1 MRLWVDL
8 EARLNPVPWPAAKA
22 VLTIE
27 YNDLL
32 HTLADTPTI
41 PAHWPSAVEVM
52 NRSILDHARENPELD
67 VAGGCRPS
75 SALCS
80 GMTHN

>member
-1 MRLWVDL
+1 MNLRTDL
-8 EARLNPVPWPAAKA
+8 EARLNLVLLPAKA

-27 YNDLL
+27 YDDLL
-32 HTLADTPTI
+32 QTLGDTPTI
-41 PAHWPSAVEVM
+41 PAHWPSAVEIM
-52 NRSILDHARENPELD
+52 NRSILDHARKNPELD
-67 VAGGCRPS
+67 VAGVCRRS